1 MQCQDLVEEDAVA
14 DSEEAE
20 EAFAAAGAFVA
31 EAFAADLRAALVPQ
45 EDLGFTAA
53 FTRGGDFSA
62 EAAAPA

>member
-1 MQCQDLVEEDAVA
+1 MQCQAPVEEDAA
-14 DSEEAE
+14 EDSEEAE
-20 EAFAAAGAFVA
+20 EAFVA